1 MPYCPTCNQQ
11 FTDVSECPNCKTK
24 LVDELPFQ
32 TRRSDDG
39 TTWVEIASTA
49 NSDEAQ
55 LIQGFLE
62 AEDIDAQIEHA
73 ETSMFPTTFGKLGDV
88 RVFVPVEDEKRALEL
103 MKQREREWENLKD
116 DDDTLV
122 TDEGVA
128 EVDENAEPE

>member
-1 MPYCPTCNQQ
+1 MVYCPTGNEQ

-103 MKQREREWENLKD
+103 MKQREREWENLED
-116 DDDTLV
+116 DDDTLI